1 MDTKRFP
8 TRVHT
13 ETIEKITEVFGR
25 KFWEHTLFILTFAN
39 VAVGMCP
46 ADEDLPYYFSNRVC
60 DFEDKIKETLQ
71 KYAGLGEDELEK
83 VKAVPVGSHRKGI
96 NSDNPWELPDRQ
108 DWFVWFWIE
117 CTEHMHQASVPA
129 LLQVNHHRVAEVNS
143 ENPVAFDETA
153 DIPHK
158 RKVHVPDLMD
168 DVTMVS
174 ECEESTS
181 EVTNELVITTD
192 DAKMYSEDME
202 SAVGCENLSSRAIPV
217 YSVLLQQL
225 DKEDSSFSIYVKEFA
240 KRWGKSVWILGH
252 FAGSLHGIKLWL
264 GKRSRMRK
272 LN

>member
-129 LLQVNHHRVAEVNS
+129 LLQVNLHRIIADNT
-143 ENPVAFDETA
+143 ENPVAYD
-153 DIPHK
+153 DIPQD
-158 RKVHVPDLMD
+158 RKVHVPDLAD
-168 DVTMVS
+168 LNIEAD
-174 ECEESTS
+174 CKESLS
-181 EVTNELVITTD
+181 GDEVIMTNEVIIATPDKD
-192 DAKMYSEDME
+192 DIQS
-202 SAVGCENLSSRAIPV
+202 SVGCENITSRRIPLAE
-217 YSVLLQQL
+217 VLLRQL
-225 DKEDSSFSIYVKEFA
+225 DKEDSSFSAYVKEFA
-240 KRWGKSVWILGH
+240 KRWGKKFWGFGH
-252 FAGSLHGIKLWL
+252 IAGGLHGMRLWL
-264 GKRSRMRK
+264 GKKKRK
-272 LN
+272 NK